1 MRRLNKLQRENLFY
15 LLFGIFFVVGG
26 YFFLRIAYKLSDHL
40 PFTQEIVLIVLG
52 TIVTVLITAMLL
64 NKQTEVELKKE
75 ENVKFLDL
83 KTEVYFDLLA
93 RIEEIL
99 LSGHAGDDDLLRLRF
114 LSHRLA
120 VVACPPVLEQYRR
133 LSASSTRPRVTAPSP
148 TTKRTPSPISW
159 PGSPSPSAR
168 TWSGNSMPRATTAAA
183 ASPDRSSRTRTCR
196 TATRP
201 P

>member
-1 MRRLNKLQRENLFY
+1 MRRLNKLQRENLVY

-120 VVACPPVLEQYRR
+120 VVACPPVLEQYEAFVRVFHQAARDSTFADDEEDAISHQLAR
-133 LSASSTRPRVTAPSP
+133 LTVTIREDLVGELDAQSDYS
-148 TTKRTPSPISW
+148 RSHIS
-159 PGSPSPSAR
+159 R
-168 TWSGNSMPRATTAAA
+168 QIMENSDLQNSHQP
-183 ASPDRSSRTRTCR
+183 
-196 TATRP
+196 
-201 P
+201 